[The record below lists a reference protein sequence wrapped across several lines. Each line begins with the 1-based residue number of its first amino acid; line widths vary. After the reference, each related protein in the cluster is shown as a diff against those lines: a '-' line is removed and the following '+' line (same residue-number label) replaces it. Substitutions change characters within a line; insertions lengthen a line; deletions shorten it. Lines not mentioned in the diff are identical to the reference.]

1 MDLKAAFS
9 AKKVKNKFVF
19 FAFYCRYVLNKTEP
33 LLITH

>member
-1 MDLKAAFS
+1 MDLKAAFPQ
-9 AKKVKNKFVF
+9 KVKINSF